1 MSKWISVKDRLPA
14 EEEDVLV
21 LIKETEHYGK
31 HREKINVIY
40 WIHTGWFIDG
50 RWATTYCFGHNFVDD
65 EMEEG
70 RGTNILEVTHWK
82 PLPKLPKSLRK

>member
-31 HREKINVIY
+31 HREKINVVY
-40 WIHTGWFIDG
+40 WIHTGWLIDD

-70 RGTNILEVTHWK
+70 STASVLKVTHWK
-82 PLPKLPKSLRK
+82 PLLKLPKSLRK